1 MSKLTL
7 VCKSFRP
14 LEKNTLRGFAE
25 IFVKDMALTI
35 KDVALHQKNTS
46 RWAALPAKPML
57 KDGTVLKD
65 GDGKVQYVP
74 VLEFSSRDVSNAF
87 SAAVIEAVLK
97 HTPDA
102 FGELVDA
109 DPEVPF

>member
-14 LEKNTLRGFAE
+14 FEKNTLRGFAE
-25 IFVKDMALTI
+25 IFVEGMQLTI
-35 KDVALHQKNTS
+35 KDIALHQKNTS

-57 KDGTVLKD
+57 KDGAVLKD

-74 VLEFSSRDVSNAF
+74 MLEFSSRDVSNAF
-87 SAAVIEAVLK
+87 SAAVIAAVLK
-97 HTPDA
+97 HSPDA
-102 FGELVDA
+102 FGMPTAGDHRRGA
-109 DPEVPF
+109 